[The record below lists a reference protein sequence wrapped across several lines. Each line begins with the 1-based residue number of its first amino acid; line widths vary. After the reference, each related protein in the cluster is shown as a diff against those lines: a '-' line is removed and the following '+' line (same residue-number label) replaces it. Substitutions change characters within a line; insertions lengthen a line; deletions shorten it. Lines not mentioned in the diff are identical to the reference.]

1 MAFKE
6 NQTSISLEASGDL
19 SANQWYFVDVDTNGQ
34 AAVVGDG
41 ADAIGVLQ
49 NDPDTQGHAASVAI
63 DGVSRVSCGA
73 SVTAG
78 DDVSSDANGQAVTS
92 ASGDVV
98 LGKALEDAS
107 GADSII
113 AVLLRAN

>member
-6 NQTSISLEASGDL
+6 NQETITLEASGDL
-19 SANQWYFVDVDTNGQ
+19 SSNQFYFVDADSSGQ
-34 AAVVGDG
+34 ASVVGDG

-63 DGVSRVSCGA
+63 AGVSRVECGA

-78 DDVSSDANGQAVTS
+78 DDVSADTNGRGVTS

-107 GADSII
+107 GAGSII
-113 AVLLRAN
+113 PVLIRAN

>member
-6 NQTSISLEASGDL
+6 NQSCISLEASGDL
-19 SANQWYFVDVDTNGQ
+19 SSNQFYFVDVDTSGQ
-34 AAVVGDG
+34 AAVAGDG
-41 ADAIGVLQ
+41 ADAVGVLQ
-49 NDPDTQGHAASVAI
+49 NDPDTQGHAATVAI
-63 DGVSRVSCGA
+63 EGVSRVSCGG

-78 DDVSSDANGQAVTS
+78 DDISSDTNGQGVTS

-107 GADSII
+107 GADSVI